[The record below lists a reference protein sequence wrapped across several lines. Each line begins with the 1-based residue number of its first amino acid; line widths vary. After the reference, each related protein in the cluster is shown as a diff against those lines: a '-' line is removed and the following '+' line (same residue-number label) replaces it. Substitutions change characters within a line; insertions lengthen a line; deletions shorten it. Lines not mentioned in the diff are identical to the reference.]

1 MSRPPATTVP
11 LAVFGDLEADIWG
24 VVVGGEEPRAAIA
37 GVSAADV
44 TFDGADLD
52 LDDGEVW
59 TVTGNGLA
67 LRVEL
72 ADATTASAGSR
83 SIEPCRVSGSATLG
97 GSEREFDLGGVRGDN
112 VGAADLDSLRL
123 LGTWFPAGHEIGL
136 LSARAR
142 KAKGQDSDTV
152 ELIAR
157 GEEQALAVDPRL
169 STTYDARGAPR
180 RVGVEVWLGADDD
193 ENQRSRR
200 VGGVATG
207 SFASTQLDG
216 RTLTAYAMHCAS
228 RNEAGAGVY
237 LLVK

>member
-1 MSRPPATTVP
+1 MSRTAATALP

-24 VVVGGEEPRAAIA
+24 VLVGGDEPRAAIA

-44 TFDGADLD
+44 TFEGADLD

-59 TVTGNGLA
+59 TLTGRGVA

-72 ADATTASAGSR
+72 ADATTASAGPR
-83 SIEPCRVSGSATLG
+83 SIEPCRVSGSATVAG
-97 GSEREFDLGGVRGDN
+97 TEREFDLGGVRGDN
-112 VGAADLDSLRL
+112 VSAADLDSLRL
-123 LGTWFPAGHEIGL
+123 LGSWFPAGHEVGL
-136 LSARAR
+136 IAARPR
-142 KAKGQDSDTV
+142 KAKGQDSDAV
-152 ELIAR
+152 QVIAR
-157 GEEQALAVDPRL
+157 GEEQALVVDPRL
-169 STTYDARGAPR
+169 STTYDAHGTPR
-180 RVGVEVWLGADDD
+180 RIGIELWLGADDD

-216 RTLTAYAMHCAS
+216 RTLTAHALHCAS

-237 LLVK
+237 LLLK